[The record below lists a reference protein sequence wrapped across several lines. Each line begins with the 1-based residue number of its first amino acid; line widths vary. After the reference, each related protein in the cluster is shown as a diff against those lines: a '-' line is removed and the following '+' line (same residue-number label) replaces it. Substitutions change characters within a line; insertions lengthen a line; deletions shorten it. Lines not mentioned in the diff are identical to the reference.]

1 MPALT
6 YNRGTVTVTP
16 GSPNVAGVGTLFN
29 TSQIRAGDV
38 FELAGLT
45 LSIASVDGNTALTL
59 VRPWPGPALA
69 AQPYEVRFSPD
80 AVRVMAAARTIQD
93 VLASGNLNALATI
106 LAGADQVAYFTGPG
120 SVAMTPMT
128 ALAREIMAQP
138 TAQAVRTL
146 LGVTAA
152 ASAGIRVLGAFTN
165 MGRLPTTGLIIGDA
179 YLVNGTLQIYNGAG
193 WTNAGPIVGPAGA
206 DGVQIYQTRA
216 AATSGI
222 PTLNTSVVNVFVRNG
237 VTLEMRQRNVTTV
250 SADPLFPAP
259 ATDGWGVT
267 FKMNMNDTFIPVG
280 TIGGT
285 VNALTATFP
294 PALTNTAGTRIS
306 LVPILTNT
314 GVATLN
320 GVSLRDMQGEL
331 LTAGALIPGRTYLF
345 ERMSTLNAWQMVTEA
360 FGRADAQA
368 LINSTL
374 TAINSAMAALTAT
387 VSDVNNKVVLMEDAP
402 ILSDGS
408 RSLIQFA
415 GRDILRMTPTGP
427 RLAGAAAG
435 GGGAAPAGGWAATE
449 NAQGQVEYTAQA
461 GKRGINA
468 VDRFHDSGGR
478 RYPTALVDGVTRK
491 ATIFSVY
498 GQSNA
503 DVTEMNDPLIWN
515 APPMP
520 NHILMLNDVNGA
532 RGGLRGWM
540 GVAAPATS
548 SLIPA
553 REDAVYISS
562 TDSRVQSY
570 ATAAAA
576 LLNHLRGQPY
586 QVFAVRSHAVGGH
599 PLVGSNT
606 TTGIWKN
613 SEGNYLAQWNNW
625 TQDIRNMRNSLIALG
640 YEIEAVCIFFTHQ
653 EADWQL
659 ARGTYF
665 TQFSGMKSERE
676 AILAADLP
684 GVPVRWFVD
693 QASGSGLRSGS
704 YQGGAWQSRL
714 AIVDIA
720 ENLNN
725 VTMVMPRYTMPFGF
739 NGGTLEDIHHSHY
752 ARILQGE
759 AYGHA
764 VRERSEGRQWKCPRM
779 NSATVAGNLIT
790 VNFDSLLPIKIDP
803 TFCKVRQDMG
813 FKIGD
818 GSIAVQSVT
827 QIGQRQVLIQCS
839 ASPAGQLLAYA
850 WRSQDA
856 QDISDM
862 WPIATGAIRD
872 AWEHPS
878 LFLSGERV
886 LRPAVGYTLQL

>member
-1 MPALT
+1 MPAVT
-6 YNRGTVTVTP
+6 YNRGTVSVTP
-16 GSPNVAGVGTLFN
+16 GSRSVAGVGTLWN
-29 TSQIRAGDV
+29 TSQIRPGDV

-45 LSIASVDGNTALTL
+45 LSIESVDGNAALTL
-59 VRPWPGPALA
+59 VRPWPGIAQAA
-69 AQPYEVRFSPD
+69 AQYEVRFSPD

-93 VLASGNLNALATI
+93 ILASGNLAALANI
-106 LAGADQVAYFTGPG
+106 LTGADQLVYFTAPG
-120 SVAMTPMT
+120 AVATTPMT

-146 LGVTAA
+146 LGVSSA
-152 ASAGIRVLGAFTN
+152 ASAGIRILGAFPN
-165 MGRLPTTGLIIGDA
+165 MAGLPTTGNIIGDA
-179 YLVNGTLQIYNGAG
+179 YLVNGTLQLFNGSG
-193 WTNAGPIVGPAGA
+193 WTNAGPIVGAPGL
-206 DGVQIYQTRA
+206 DGVQIYPTRS
-216 AATSGI
+216 AATTGA
-222 PTLNTSVVNVFVRNG
+222 PQLAPAVTSMMVRNG
-237 VTLEMRQRNVTTV
+237 TTLEVRQRNQSLAT
-250 SADPLFPAP
+250 SDPLF
-259 ATDGWGVT
+259 TTGDGWGVT
-267 FKMNMNDTFIPVG
+267 FKMSMNDVFIPVG
-280 TIGGT
+280 AIGGT

-306 LVPILTNT
+306 LVPILANT

-331 LTAGALIPGRTYLF
+331 LTAGALIPGRLYQF
-345 ERMSTLNAWQMVTEA
+345 ERMATLNAWQMVVEP
-360 FGRADAQA
+360 FGRADATA
-368 LINSTL
+368 LINQITAGLQATMQTL
-374 TAINSAMAALTAT
+374 SAT
-387 VSDVNNKVVLMEDAP
+387 VSEGNSRLVLLEDAP
-402 ILSDGS
+402 ILADGS
-408 RSLIQFA
+408 RSLMRFG

-427 RLAGAAAG
+427 RLAGQGAG
-435 GGGAAPAGGWAATE
+435 IAAPAGGWAATE
-449 NAQGQVEYTAQA
+449 NAQGQIEYTAQA

-468 VDRFHDSGGR
+468 VDRFRDSGGR

-491 ATIFSVY
+491 AIIYSVY

-515 APPMP
+515 NPPMP

-540 GVAAPATS
+540 GVAAPAVS

-576 LLNHLRGQPY
+576 LLNHLQGQPFK
-586 QVFAVRSHAVGGH
+586 VAAVRSHAVGGH

-606 TTGIWKN
+606 TTGLWKN
-613 SEGNYLAQWNNW
+613 SEGNYLAQWTNW
-625 TQDIRNMRNSLIALG
+625 TQDIRNMRNSLLALG
-640 YEIEAVCIFFTHQ
+640 YEIEAVHIFFTHQ

-659 ARGTYF
+659 ARGTYY
-665 TQFSGMKSERE
+665 TQFAGMKAERE

-704 YQGGAWQSRL
+704 YRGGAWQSRL

-739 NGGTLEDIHHSHY
+739 NGGTLEDIHHSAY
-752 ARILQGE
+752 SRILQGE
-759 AYGHA
+759 AYAHA
-764 VRERSEGRQWKCPRM
+764 VRARTEGRPWKCPRM
-779 NSATVAGNLIT
+779 QAAAVNGNTIT
-790 VNFDSLLPIKIDP
+790 VDFDSLLPIVIDP

-818 GSIAVQSVT
+818 GSVAVQGVT
-827 QIGQRQVLIQCS
+827 QIGQRRIAIQCG

-850 WRSQDA
+850 WREQDA
-856 QDISDM
+856 QDVSDE

-878 LFLSGERV
+878 LFMSGERI

>member
-6 YNRGTVTVTP
+6 YNRGTVSVTP
-16 GSPNVAGVGTLFN
+16 GSANVAGVGTLFI
-29 TSQIRAGDV
+29 TSQIRPGDV

-45 LSIASVDGNTALTL
+45 LSIESVDGNAALTL

-80 AVRVMAAARTIQD
+80 AVRVMASARTIQE

-106 LAGADQVAYFTGPG
+106 LAGADQIAYFTGPG
-120 SVAMTPMT
+120 SVRMTPMT

-146 LGVTAA
+146 LGISAS

-165 MGRLPTTGLIIGDA
+165 MGQLPTTGRVIGDA
-179 YLVNGTLQIYNGAG
+179 YLVNGTLQIYNGTG
-193 WTNAGPIVGPAGA
+193 WTNAGPIVGAPGA
-206 DGVQIYQTRA
+206 DGVQIYSTRA
-216 AATSGI
+216 AASSGI
-222 PTLNTSVVNVFVRNG
+222 PTLNTAVTSVLVRNG
-237 VTLEMRQRNVTTV
+237 VTLEVRQRNVTAV
-250 SADPLFPAP
+250 AADPLFPAP
-259 ATDGWGVT
+259 ATDGWGVS
-267 FKMNMNDTFIPVG
+267 FKINMNDSFIPVG
-280 TIGGT
+280 TIAGS

-294 PALTNTAGTRIS
+294 PALTNTPSTRIS
-306 LVPILTNT
+306 LVPILANT
-314 GVATLN
+314 GAATLN
-320 GVSLRDMQGEL
+320 GVSLRDMQGDL
-331 LTAGALIPGRTYLF
+331 LTAGALRPGRTYLF
-345 ERMSTLNAWQMVTEA
+345 ERMVSANAWQMVTEA

-368 LINSTL
+368 LINSTM
-374 TAINSAMAALTAT
+374 TAINSAMTALTTSVGAQQA
-387 VSDVNNKVVLMEDAP
+387 KVALMEDAP
-402 ILSDGS
+402 LLSDGS
-408 RSLIQFA
+408 RSLMQFG

-427 RLAGAAAG
+427 RLAGSATGAAA
-435 GGGAAPAGGWAATE
+435 PVGGWSPTE

-468 VDRFHDSGGR
+468 VDRFRDSGGR
-478 RYPTALVDGVTRK
+478 RYPTALVDGATRK
-491 ATIFSVY
+491 AIIFSVY

-503 DVTEMNDPLIWN
+503 DVTEMNDTLIWN
-515 APPMP
+515 NPPMP
-520 NHILMLNDVNGA
+520 NHILMLNDVSGA

-540 GVAAPATS
+540 GVAAPAVS
-548 SLIPA
+548 ALIPA
-553 REDAVYISS
+553 REDAVYVST

-576 LLNHLRGQPY
+576 LLNHLRGQPFN
-586 QVFAVRSHAVGGH
+586 VFAVRSHAVGGH
-599 PLVGSNT
+599 PLVGTNL

-613 SEGNYLAQWNNW
+613 SAGDYLAHWNNW
-625 TQDIRNMRNSLIALG
+625 TQDVRNMRNSLQALG
-640 YEIEAVCIFFTHQ
+640 YEIEAVHICFTHQ

-676 AILAADLP
+676 AILATDLP

-693 QASGSGLRSGS
+693 QASGSGLRAGS

-720 ENLNN
+720 ETFNN

-739 NGGTLEDIHHSHY
+739 NGGALEDIHHSHY
-752 ARILQGE
+752 SRILQGE

-764 VRERSEGRQWKCPRM
+764 MRAIMEGRQWKCPRM
-779 NSATVAGNLIT
+779 LNATVAGNIIT
-790 VNFDSLLPIKIDP
+790 INFDSLLPIVIDP
-803 TFCKVRQDMG
+803 TFCKVRPDMG

-818 GSIAVQSVT
+818 GSIGVQSVIQT
-827 QIGQRQVLIQCS
+827 GQRQIAVQCS

-850 WRSQDA
+850 WRSQDG
-856 QDISDM
+856 QDIADV

-878 LFLSGERV
+878 LFMSGERI
-886 LRPAVGYTLQL
+886 LRPAVGFTLQL